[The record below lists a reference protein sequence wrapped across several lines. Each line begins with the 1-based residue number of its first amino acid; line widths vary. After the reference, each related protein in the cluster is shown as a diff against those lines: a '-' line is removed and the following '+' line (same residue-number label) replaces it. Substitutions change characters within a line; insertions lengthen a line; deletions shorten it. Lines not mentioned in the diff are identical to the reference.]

1 MSKNSKNAL
10 HQQRK
15 SISPP
20 LLENGEYPTEKS
32 VSTSSEA
39 VLAVGVD
46 SFFTDLPPSSLVP
59 FIRNR
64 LWVQDQSLAA
74 NTFPLSGT
82 SGGSQTTA
90 FNLFDVPE
98 NQSLILTFV
107 SQTWLQFD
115 PATLPINGLPTT
127 YTPLPT
133 TVGVNGAA
141 PLQVTIN
148 QNPIADVAGLY
159 NDANWADTTLP
170 WYPPSNGVASSGFIT
185 QRTNVFNFGNG
196 FKVFVIVPENQ
207 AVGALYTATYGTA
220 LQAAELPDAIS
231 IVAKG
236 YLAPTKVIQKARK
249 LYGI

>member
-1 MSKNSKNAL
+1 MSSNSKNAL
-10 HQQRK
+10 HQKRN

-20 LLENGEYPTEKS
+20 LLENGDFPTEKS
-32 VSTSSEA
+32 VATSSEA

-59 FIRNR
+59 FVRHR
-64 LWVQDQSLAA
+64 LWVPDPTIIP
-74 NTFPLSGT
+74 NRFPLSGST
-82 SGGSQTTA
+82 GASQTTA

-98 NQSLILTFV
+98 NQSLLLTFV
-107 SQTWLQFD
+107 AQTWLQED
-115 PATLPINGLPTT
+115 SVIVDEPTTYAALPTT
-127 YTPLPT
+127 A
-133 TVGVNGAA
+133 GINGAA

-148 QNPIADVAGLY
+148 QNPIADVSGLY

-170 WYPPSNGVASSGFIT
+170 WYPPSNGVPSSGFLT

-196 FKVFVIVPENQ
+196 LKVFVIVPESQ

-220 LQAAELPDAIS
+220 LQATELPDAVH
-231 IVAKG
+231 IVCKG

>member
-1 MSKNSKNAL
+1 MSSNSKNAL
-10 HQQRK
+10 HQKRK

-20 LLENGEYPTEKS
+20 LLENGDYPTEKS
-32 VSTSSEA
+32 VATSSEA

-64 LWVQDQSLAA
+64 LWVQDPTIA
-74 NTFPLSGT
+74 NAFPLSGAT
-82 SGGSQTTA
+82 GGSQTTA

-107 SQTWLQFD
+107 GQTWLQRD
-115 PATLPINGLPTT
+115 AVQVLDQPTT
-127 YTPLPT
+127 YTALPT
-133 TVGVNGAA
+133 TVGFNGAA

-148 QNPIADVAGLY
+148 QNPIADAAGLY
-159 NDANWADTTLP
+159 NDANWTIPNTFP

-196 FKVFVIVPENQ
+196 FKVFVIVPESQ
-207 AVGALYTATYGTA
+207 SVGALYTATYGKA